1 MTKELQIF
9 APSSSSKEVFFV
21 VDVDF
26 TESFDAVEVT
36 SVSINKWIGDDETT
50 DITEAD
56 KALVQ
61 SVVDEDAGSLFNW
74 NQFVWDLR

>member
-1 MTKELQIF
+1 MQKELQIF
-9 APSSSSKEVFFV
+9 APSNNNKEIFFV
-21 VDVDF
+21 ADVDF

-36 SVSINKWIGDDETT
+36 NVTITKWVGDDEAEV
-50 DITEAD
+50 TEAD

-61 SVVDEDAGSLFNW
+61 SVVDEDAGSLFSW